1 MLCYLNPFYNPSPV
15 AGGKIYPEGAEKY
28 LDRTLDNKAMIH
40 ENDKVFKIMTK
51 HGWAWGGFFKQ
62 GKDPMSF
69 EKIVNR
75 QYIIQSLEYCP
86 NSWGLDE
93 AL

>member
-1 MLCYLNPFYNPSPV
+1 
-15 AGGKIYPEGAEKY
+15 
-28 LDRTLDNKAMIH
+28 MIH